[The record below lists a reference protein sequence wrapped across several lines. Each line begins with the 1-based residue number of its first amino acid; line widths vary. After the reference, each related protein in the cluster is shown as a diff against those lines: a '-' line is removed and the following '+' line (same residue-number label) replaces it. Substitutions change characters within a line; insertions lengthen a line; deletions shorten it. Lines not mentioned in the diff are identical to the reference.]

1 MNYAVDMRARFND
14 TEFEDHMSKLV
25 NLKQLH
31 FVEEYY
37 EEFEALLNLLQ
48 LSDEYSFS
56 IFVSNLK
63 PDLFKSV
70 RLFHLNTYI
79 GLNTSQI
86 DGNHTIQFA

>member
-1 MNYAVDMRARFND
+1 MNYEVDMRARFND
-14 TEFEDHMSKLV
+14 TEIEDLMFELIS
-25 NLKQLH
+25 LKQVNY
-31 FVEEYY
+31 VEEYY

-48 LSDEYSFS
+48 LSDEYSFI

-79 GLNTSQI
+79 GLNTSQT